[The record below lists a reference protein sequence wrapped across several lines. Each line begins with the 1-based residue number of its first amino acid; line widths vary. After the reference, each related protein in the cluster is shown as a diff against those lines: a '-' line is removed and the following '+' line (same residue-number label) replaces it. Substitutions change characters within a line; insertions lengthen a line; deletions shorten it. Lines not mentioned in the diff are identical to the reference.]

1 MISVAFVCL
10 GNICRSPMAEAIMR
24 QRLLDR
30 KITGLNV
37 TSRGTGEWN
46 LGQPPHEGTQ
56 DILTKNDIP
65 FDNMISELFK
75 ADDDFDYII
84 AMDQSN
90 VENIKQINSNING
103 QLYKLLD
110 FSDMN
115 ETDVPDPY
123 YTNNFEG
130 VYKMVQSSCDNLIDF
145 IVKDANLREG

>member
-1 MISVAFVCL
+1 MTTVAFVCL

-24 QRLLDR
+24 QKLLDR
-30 KITGLNV
+30 NIQDINV
-37 TSRGTGEWN
+37 SSKGTGKWN
-46 LGQPPHEGTQ
+46 LGEAPHEGTQ
-56 DILTKNDIP
+56 AILNSHNIP
-65 FDNMISELFK
+65 FDGMISELFQPN
-75 ADDDFDYII
+75 DDFDYII

-90 VENIKQINSNING
+90 VENIKQINPNIKG

-130 VYKMVQSSCDNLIDF
+130 VYKMVQSSCDNLINF
-145 IVKDANLREG
+145 IIKDANLREG

>member
-90 VENIKQINSNING
+90 VENIKQINSSIKG

-115 ETDVPDPY
+115 ETNVPDPY

>member
-56 DILTKNDIP
+56 NILTKNDIP

>member
-90 VENIKQINSNING
+90 VENIKQINSSIKG